1 MHWSGM
7 GKGKALESYLKEE
20 GGEAEK
26 TDKLTLK
33 KKHALDKDGDII
45 VITP

>member
-7 GKGKALESYLKEE
+7 GEPKALDHFLKEE
-20 GGEAEK
+20 GGTPEK
-26 TDKLTLK
+26 TDKLTIK
-33 KKHALDKDGDII
+33 KKDVAEKDGAII